1 MIAPF
6 ELRQIKEDDLPV
18 LVPLLCE
25 GFPRSRS
32 SYWATGL
39 QRLRTRECPAGTE
52 KYGYVLTSENKLR
65 GAVLTISSF
74 HGEGSKRCLFVNIS
88 SWYVQPAFRGG
99 PAKELLRHACRRDD
113 VTYTNLSAAPHTIRT
128 IEAFGFQQWT
138 AGQMLVLGL
147 ASRRTASTKARILP
161 PSEWGGSELSGES
174 ALLAEHERF
183 GCLAFHLESST
194 GLSSFIFVRRYVKGF
209 IPCAQLIYCRSL
221 ADLTEH
227 CATISRWLLLRGF
240 PLMLIDASA
249 PIQGLVGSYVHGKSR
264 KFFRGPRP
272 AQLVDHTYSEMAL
285 FGF

>member
-1 MIAPF
+1 MTAPF
-6 ELRQIKEDDLPV
+6 ELREIKDEDLPV

-32 SYWATGL
+32 TYWATGL
-39 QRLRTRECPAGTE
+39 QRLRNRECPPDTA
-52 KYGYVLTSENKLR
+52 KYGYVLTSENRPR

-74 HGEGSKRCLFVNIS
+74 HGEGSQRSVFVNIS

-99 PAKELLRHACRRDD
+99 PAKELLRHACRRAD
-113 VTYTNLSAAPHTIRT
+113 VTYTNLSPAPHTIRT
-128 IEAFGFQQWT
+128 IEALGFEQWS

-147 ASRRTASTKARILP
+147 ASHRAGSTKARILP
-161 PSEWGGSELSGES
+161 PSEWLRPELSGAS
-174 ALLAEHERF
+174 GLLREHERF

-264 KFFRGPRP
+264 KFFRGPQP
-272 AQLVDHTYSEMAL
+272 AQLVDHTYSEMAF